1 MTEKLD
7 AEPYAHLPEH
17 PEKPFLRIVG
27 VATARACSPGDACAW
42 GLAFHVIFPYS
53 PRPRRTVR
61 ARILSRP
68 DRRLA
73 EELPDAIYPEGP
85 CVSHTKLYDSRVLVD
100 REFTDVFEVHRLPEG
115 SYTAEAELVDVDGG
129 VCGRD
134 SLNFDV
140 GPPSRLKHR
149 IDLVFGG
156 WKGPP
161 EKAHFL
167 AGFAMTGDVD
177 GDGDAE
183 YVHVV
188 GSVHMAVY
196 RGNGELL
203 WRYDDPEGVMA
214 YSIHGSLW
222 DFNGDG
228 KCEIVCPRGTF
239 GNLKLC
245 MLEGGTGRVLKEIEY
260 PCINKLEPVPADA
273 PDLGELLHKTGH
285 AIRVVGGQHMLGGY
299 IRAANFRGLSSRRDV
314 MLQVGEQNCVTI
326 VALTD
331 ELEELWQYRCE
342 NGRAGHCAG
351 FFDADGDGRDEIAV
365 GTCLLD
371 HDGKLLWELPFEAFA
386 APWEDDHVDESNGGD
401 LSGDGRIK
409 VVYSSRL
416 VVDAMTGERL
426 WIDPTWHGQQA
437 EAVKLR
443 DDIPG
448 LQLVFADREYRHSR
462 HMMHGEW
469 HDVRDSHGNKLWSRR
484 FMGMQQVQVVDWL
497 GNGLKQITSPS
508 DLQRYAPNPSL
519 QIFDGWG
526 TLVDV
531 LPAVA
536 AHYDEYLH
544 GQVPPGELVQHPCEP
559 CPHGEI
565 RVFRSGRV

>member
-1 MTEKLD
+1 
-7 AEPYAHLPEH
+7 
-17 PEKPFLRIVG
+17 
-27 VATARACSPGDACAW
+27 
-42 GLAFHVIFPYS
+42 
-53 PRPRRTVR
+53 
-61 ARILSRP
+61 
-68 DRRLA
+68 
-73 EELPDAIYPEGP
+73 
-85 CVSHTKLYDSRVLVD
+85 
-100 REFTDVFEVHRLPEG
+100 
-115 SYTAEAELVDVDGG
+115 
-129 VCGRD
+129 
-134 SLNFDV
+134 
-140 GPPSRLKHR
+140 
-149 IDLVFGG
+149 
-156 WKGPP
+156 
-161 EKAHFL
+161 
-167 AGFAMTGDVD
+167 
-177 GDGDAE
+177 
-183 YVHVV
+183 
-188 GSVHMAVY
+188 
-196 RGNGELL
+196 
-203 WRYDDPEGVMA
+203 
-214 YSIHGSLW
+214 
-222 DFNGDG
+222 
-228 KCEIVCPRGTF
+228 
-239 GNLKLC
+239 
-245 MLEGGTGRVLKEIEY
+245 
-260 PCINKLEPVPADA
+260 
-273 PDLGELLHKTGH
+273 
-285 AIRVVGGQHMLGGY
+285 
-299 IRAANFRGLSSRRDV
+299 
-314 MLQVGEQNCVTI
+314 
-326 VALTD
+326 
-331 ELEELWQYRCE
+331 
-342 NGRAGHCAG
+342 
-351 FFDADGDGRDEIAV
+351 
-365 GTCLLD
+365 
-371 HDGKLLWELPFEAFA
+371 
-386 APWEDDHVDESNGGD
+386 
-401 LSGDGRIK
+401 K